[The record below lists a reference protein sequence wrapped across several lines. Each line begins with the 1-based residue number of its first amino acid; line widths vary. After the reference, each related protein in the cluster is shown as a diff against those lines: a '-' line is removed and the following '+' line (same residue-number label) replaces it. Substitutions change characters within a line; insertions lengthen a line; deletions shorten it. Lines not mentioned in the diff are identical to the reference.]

1 MRRQCD
7 IMSEDD
13 LTSGQKASKT
23 KGKEAEI
30 EAAAKMTV
38 TKTEFLYFPVFR
50 KIANN
55 LGDGSTNYHK
65 IVEHFE
71 NNEREWWNGN
81 TETLRRQLY
90 SATVDY
96 ENRVD
101 YNSNKKEREYIE
113 ENDIFKYQNRE
124 TRELVKYDP
133 EKHGM
138 YTIMMGQDGK
148 THVAKD
154 GKIIGENSESPLLK
168 FVRDEMQMQANYQ
181 PIVIKMLLENKDN
194 VFSASYDTFREKF
207 DELNFDSH
215 RFKEGGRNIG
225 SFGSSIDSIRG
236 SKLSQFVSFDKGT
249 TGTARLHLDKF
260 DSKDIPEILKICGQK
275 IVKWHIDNFVKD
287 EFALWRVKPGREEA
301 GWKYQEEFLSD
312 NSVGVGWNDLGDLS
326 QMKTERELYDYIKKV
341 KPDFQSKSSVGA
353 ISQKMSKKDLV
364 VVTRASQEIVDF
376 GIITGEYEF
385 HEKGGNSY
393 AHRRR
398 VVWLNQ
404 GPIQKSDFPDEDFG
418 TSRQSAHEVHGSRR
432 KKMID
437 FLLGEHEPTKYFLLR
452 HAVNGPWKDDLGKKY
467 HIGRKSN
474 GSMGNLVKEIRDAG
488 VGTKTVWWTASGVNA
503 HFWGYGTVS
512 KIETIS
518 EDKDWNLLYD
528 DFKMFEG
535 DVDVQ
540 GKMLKKATETVNQ
553 HIHDLEDNSKE
564 TGFAWRQS
572 INRIPKKLYEEIT
585 SDRSH
590 MSSSTI
596 SDIPD
601 SFPYA
606 EVLNFNKNLI
616 LYGPPGTGK
625 TFKAEEAAE
634 ALTENQGDGNFI
646 RKVTFHPSYSYEDF
660 VEGFRPNVEDNN
672 NQPYVL
678 DDGIFKEIC
687 DEAKNDSGNRYVL
700 LIDEINRGNIPKIFG
715 ELITVIENGY
725 RGPDN
730 VRALAYSK
738 EKDNF
743 YVPENLYIIGTM
755 NTADKSLVQ
764 MDEALRRRFVFEEL
778 MPEPDLLEKKGRPG
792 KKYKDI
798 LENINKKIIEG
809 DKIKQFRDRQIG
821 HSYFWPDPFGDKQM
835 RLVIK
840 YQIIP
845 LLQDYFYDDY
855 EEIKR
860 ILGNKIIGKDNRP
873 GPILDEGNE
882 KDLITELKRHLSG
895 KSSAENENE
904 EQN

>member
-1 MRRQCD
+1 
-7 IMSEDD
+7 MSEDE

-30 EAAAKMTV
+30 EAGAKMTV
-38 TKTEFLYFPVFR
+38 AKTAKSYFPVFR
-50 KIANN
+50 KIAHV

-65 IVEHFE
+65 IVEYFE

-81 TETLRRQLY
+81 KETLRRQLY
-90 SATVDY
+90 SATVDDSG
-96 ENRVD
+96 RVF
-101 YNSNKKEREYIE
+101 YNMNKKERGYIKD
-113 ENDIFKYQNRE
+113 NDIFIYQNRE

-154 GKIIGENSESPLLK
+154 GKIIGDDSESPLLK

-194 VFSASYDTFREKF
+194 VFSVSYDSFREKF

-215 RFKEGGRNIG
+215 RFEEGGRNTG
-225 SFGSSIDSIRG
+225 SFGSTMDSIRG

-260 DSKDIPEILKICGQK
+260 DSKDILEILKICGQK

-452 HAVNGPWKDDLGKKY
+452 HAVDGPWKDDLGEKY
-467 HIGRKSN
+467 HIGRKKN
-474 GSMGNLVKEIRDAG
+474 GSMGNLVQEIRDAG
-488 VGTKTVWWTASGVNA
+488 VGTKTVWWTASKGVPY
-503 HFWGYGTVS
+503 FWGYGTVS
-512 KIETIS
+512 KIETITD
-518 EDKDWNLLYD
+518 DKDWNLLYD

-535 DVDVQ
+535 DVDIQ
-540 GKMLKKATETVNQ
+540 GRKLKKATETMNQ
-553 HIHDLEDNSKE
+553 HIHELEDNSKK
-564 TGFAWRQS
+564 TGFAWQQS

-585 SDRSH
+585 GDRSR
-590 MSSSTI
+590 MSSSELSNT
-596 SDIPD
+596 
-601 SFPYA
+601 
-606 EVLNFNKNLI
+606 L
-616 LYGPPGTGK
+616 
-625 TFKAEEAAE
+625 
-634 ALTENQGDGNFI
+634 
-646 RKVTFHPSYSYEDF
+646 
-660 VEGFRPNVEDNN
+660 NVE
-672 NQPYVL
+672 
-678 DDGIFKEIC
+678 
-687 DEAKNDSGNRYVL
+687 
-700 LIDEINRGNIPKIFG
+700 
-715 ELITVIENGY
+715 
-725 RGPDN
+725 
-730 VRALAYSK
+730 
-738 EKDNF
+738 
-743 YVPENLYIIGTM
+743 
-755 NTADKSLVQ
+755 
-764 MDEALRRRFVFEEL
+764 
-778 MPEPDLLEKKGRPG
+778 
-792 KKYKDI
+792 
-798 LENINKKIIEG
+798 
-809 DKIKQFRDRQIG
+809 
-821 HSYFWPDPFGDKQM
+821 PF
-835 RLVIK
+835 
-840 YQIIP
+840 
-845 LLQDYFYDDY
+845 
-855 EEIKR
+855 
-860 ILGNKIIGKDNRP
+860 
-873 GPILDEGNE
+873 
-882 KDLITELKRHLSG
+882 
-895 KSSAENENE
+895 
-904 EQN
+904 